1 MFAIFI
7 SRGVRRGRGRGRE
20 KKKSSGT
27 GGGKDI
33 VASVSARRRII
44 PNVICM
50 TGLRKRLAETSGE
63 DI

>member
-7 SRGVRRGRGRGRE
+7 SRGVRRGRGRE
-20 KKKSSGT
+20 KKEQRD
-27 GGGKDI
+27 GGGGYCCLRL
-33 VASVSARRRII
+33 SLRRRII